1 VIAVSALL
9 RAVSRL
15 TETGSR
21 DEQIWL
27 RRPGRIGYD
36 GRMPSRIAHRIERAL
51 GMVGLVDA
59 LASKLPASDLRSL
72 LMEVYQ
78 ARAAEVEA
86 SDIRAQSERDTLM
99 APSTVSARD
108 LMVFDSAA
116 FQAASEFAALDLS
129 PVCPFAAAYTLG
141 GTSQNNVVTTI
152 RNAEALGDPTLS
164 LALEAG
170 RRRRSTDV
178 VRLCASQ
185 RVIRLQP
192 FDVPGYSPHFRLF
205 GLVTAG
211 RDRGSFRFETAHL
224 LEHVRVYLRI
234 FRMLTGAGFALESPL
249 VEFAD
254 MIAVE
259 AAVAGAGITR
269 DEIRKSVRA
278 HRLGGSES
286 FLRERGLA
294 AEVDARHPQLESDV
308 IAPLRE
314 EFPEA
319 RFRVNQQRL
328 EGLGYYRYFALR
340 ISPQAPDGNRY
351 PIVDGGFTDWTARLL
366 GNRKER
372 LLISGIGSEFVCK
385 TYVAP
390 ESDFR

>member
-1 VIAVSALL
+1 
-9 RAVSRL
+9 
-15 TETGSR
+15 
-21 DEQIWL
+21 
-27 RRPGRIGYD
+27 
-36 GRMPSRIAHRIERAL
+36 MP
-51 GMVGLVDA
+51 GLVDA
-59 LASKLPASDLRSL
+59 LSSKLSASDLKSL
-72 LMEVYQ
+72 LIEVYG
-78 ARAAEVEA
+78 ARAAETEA
-86 SDIRAQSERDTLM
+86 SDIRAQSDRDTLM
-99 APSTVSARD
+99 APSTVSARE

-116 FQAASEFAALDLS
+116 FQAAPEFAALELS

-152 RNAEALGDPTLS
+152 RNAEVLGDPTLS
-164 LALEAG
+164 LALEAV
-170 RRRRSTDV
+170 RRRRSADV

-211 RDRGSFRFETAHL
+211 RDLGSFRFETAHL

-234 FRMLTGAGFALESPL
+234 FRILAGAGFALESPL

-254 MIAVE
+254 MNAVE
-259 AAVAGAGITR
+259 AAVDGAGITR
-269 DEIRKSVRA
+269 DEIRHSVRA

-294 AEVDARHPQLESDV
+294 AEEDARHPQLESGV

-319 RFRVNQQRL
+319 QFRVNQQRL
-328 EGLGYYRYFALR
+328 EGLGYYRRFTLR
-340 ISPQAPDGNRY
+340 ISPKAPDGNRY
-351 PIVDGGFTDWTARLL
+351 PIVDGGFTDWTAHLL

-385 TYVAP
+385 TYIAP
-390 ESDFR
+390 QSDFG

>member
-1 VIAVSALL
+1 
-9 RAVSRL
+9 
-15 TETGSR
+15 
-21 DEQIWL
+21 
-27 RRPGRIGYD
+27 
-36 GRMPSRIAHRIERAL
+36 MPSRIAHRIERAL

-86 SDIRAQSERDTLM
+86 SDIQAQSERDTLM